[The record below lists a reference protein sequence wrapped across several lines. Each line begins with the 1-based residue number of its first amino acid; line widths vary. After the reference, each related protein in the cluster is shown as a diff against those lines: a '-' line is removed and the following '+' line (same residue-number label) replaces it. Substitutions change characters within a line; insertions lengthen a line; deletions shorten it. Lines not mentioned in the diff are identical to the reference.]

1 MDHDDPF
8 FKKLL
13 DNLAEGVYFVDL
25 ERRIKYWNRGA
36 ERLTDYA
43 AGEVVGRACADN
55 FLVHTD
61 ISGCELCAAET
72 CPAAIAMRTG
82 QTVEERVFMRHKNG
96 YRVPVEVKVEPIRDA
111 GGAVVGA
118 VETFHDASGAIAA
131 EQELTRLERAALLDP
146 LTEVGNRRFC
156 EIELQ
161 RRCDEFARFGWSFG
175 VIFADVD
182 NFKEI
187 NDTHGHKTGDH
198 VLRMVA
204 KTLANTVRSFDVI
217 GRWGGE
223 EFLLQLKSIAADEL
237 GAITERLRRLVE
249 GSALPLGERHLQVTI
264 SAGATVVRPEDTP
277 ETIVARADTLMYA
290 AKAAGRNHVIVG

>member
-1 MDHDDPF
+1 MDQGDPF

-25 ERRIKYWNRGA
+25 ERHIKYWNRGA
-36 ERLTDYA
+36 ERLTDYPA
-43 AGEVVGRACADN
+43 AEVLGQPCAAN
-55 FLVHTD
+55 LLVHTD
-61 ISGCELCAAET
+61 SAGCPLCPVDT

-82 QTVEERVFMRHKNG
+82 QAVEERVYLRHKSG

-111 GGAVVGA
+111 NGAVVGA
-118 VETFHDASGAIAA
+118 VETFHDASGALAA

-161 RRCDEFARFGWSFG
+161 RRCDEHSRLGWSFG

-182 NFKEI
+182 HFKEI
-187 NDTHGHKTGDH
+187 NDTHGHETGDQ

-204 KTLANTVRSFDVI
+204 RTLANTIRSFDVV

-223 EFLLQLKSIAADEL
+223 EFLVQLKNTGTDEL
-237 GAITERLRRLVE
+237 GVIAERVRRLVE
-249 GSALPLGERHLQVTI
+249 GSALPVGESYLQVTI
-264 SAGATVVRPEDTP
+264 SAGATVVLPGDTT
-277 ETIVARADTLMYA
+277 ESLLARADALMYA
-290 AKAAGRNHVIVG
+290 AKAAGRNRVTVG